1 LDRVA
6 LRIANILVGN
16 DEGDAALEVSL
27 IGPAL
32 VFDEPAVVALT
43 GADLEASIDGRPI
56 PLWHAAQIPRGG
68 TLRFGKPGTG
78 CRAYIAVAGGFDV
91 PLVFGSRSTYLRAA
105 FGGLEG
111 RSLRAGDVLDVGPA
125 SVRAMRIAGVIGGG
139 DSPAVSRW
147 SIARSLRPR
156 YSEEPTV
163 DVIPGAHTELLTAE
177 ARGRLTGSAFRVS
190 SSSDRMGYRLDGQP
204 LALREKIEMLS
215 EGVAFGTIQ
224 LPPGGAPI
232 ILMAD
237 CQTTGGYPR
246 IGEVATVDLPLIA
259 QLKPGDRLR
268 FRFTSLAEAQQ
279 RFLDLERDL
288 SQARVGLDLHHIRG
302 SS

>member
-1 LDRVA
+1 MDRVA

-16 DEGDAALEVSL
+16 NGDDAGIEVSL

-43 GADLEASIDGRPI
+43 GADLEASIDGHPV
-56 PLWHAAQIPRGG
+56 PVWHAARIPRGG
-68 TLRFGKPGTG
+68 TLRFGKPGIG
-78 CRAYIAVAGGFDV
+78 CRAYVAVAGGVDV
-91 PLVFGSRSTYLRAA
+91 PRVFGSRSTYLRAT
-105 FGGLEG
+105 FGGHEG
-111 RSLRAGDVLDVGPA
+111 RALRAGDVLDVGTA
-125 SVRAMRIAGVIGGG
+125 SARAKRIAGAIGGV
-139 DSPAVSRW
+139 DLPAVSRW

-190 SSSDRMGYRLDGQP
+190 SSSDRMGYRLEGQP
-204 LALREKIEMLS
+204 LALRDKIEMLS

-279 RFLDLERDL
+279 RLLELERDL
-288 SQARVGLDLHHIRG
+288 SQARVGLDLYHIRG